1 MTKHLLG
8 RLRNLGKHRPDKRS
22 LKEQIEQSL
31 QEMPIAQD
39 RSKLDQQV
47 GDQQAGD
54 V

>member
-1 MTKHLLG
+1 MTNHILD
-8 RLRNLGKHRPDKRS
+8 RLRNLGKHRPDIRS
-22 LKEQIEQSL
+22 LKEHIEQSL
-31 QEMPIAQD
+31 HEMPFAQD